1 MRYFF
6 SYTVQCIVYLLQ
18 ITLQRS
24 VVGSVVSSVELSVY
38 SMTFLLRV
46 VRGQAVRVVQV
57 TLHLYSS
64 YHNTSTAVTKQ
75 PVQ

>member
-1 MRYFF
+1 MQCEMCKLQCVV
-6 SYTVQCIVYLLQ
+6 YTVQCIVYLLQ

-24 VVGSVVSSVELSVY
+24 VVGSVVSSVQLSVY

-57 TLHLYSS
+57 I
-64 YHNTSTAVTKQ
+64 
-75 PVQ
+75 